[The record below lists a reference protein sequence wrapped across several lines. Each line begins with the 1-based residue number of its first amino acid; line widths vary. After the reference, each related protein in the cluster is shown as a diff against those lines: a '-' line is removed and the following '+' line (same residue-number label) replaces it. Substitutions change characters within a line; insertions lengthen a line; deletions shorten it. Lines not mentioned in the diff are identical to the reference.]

1 MADQIVSRHIA
12 LDAMGGD
19 FAPKNEILG
28 AIDAL
33 KELGPDSGVTIDL
46 YGDEQSIQSYLRSL
60 GAEQLPIRV
69 VHCDEVVGMHDDP
82 AMAIKKKKNSSL
94 IRGMND
100 HKQEFVQAFVSA
112 GNTGAVMSAGTLILG
127 RIKGVSRP
135 TIGTF
140 LPSITKA
147 PVLLVDAGANVDCKP
162 KFLYEFA
169 VMGSIYYRE
178 IIGKEHH
185 NDTPK
190 VGLLNVGEEEV
201 KGNEVTLEAFALL
214 KASSAIHFIGNV
226 EGRDILLHGADVIV
240 CDGFTG
246 NIVLKFAE
254 SVIKFLKIR
263 FQAFAGTSIFNKAL
277 MAIVA
282 PVLRTVLKDMDYQQY
297 GGVPLLGVNGV
308 VIIGHGSSSPLAI
321 KNMILRADEMIRKNI
336 NADIANA
343 LATP

>member
-1 MADQIVSRHIA
+1 MAVEIPQCIIA

-19 FAPKNEILG
+19 FAPMNEILG

-33 KELGPDSGVTIDL
+33 SELGTSSGVQIRL
-46 YGDEQSIQSYLRSL
+46 YGDEEKISLILRQHN
-60 GAEQLPIRV
+60 AQHLPISII
-69 VHCDEVVGMHDDP
+69 HCEEVVGMHDDP

-94 IRGMND
+94 IRGMD
-100 HKQEFVQAFVSA
+100 GHKSGSVNAFVSA

-140 LPSITKA
+140 LPSIAST

-169 VMGSIYYRE
+169 IMGSIYYRE
-178 IIGKEHH
+178 IIGQKE
-185 NDTPK
+185 PK
-190 VGLLNVGEEEV
+190 VGLLNVGEEES
-201 KGNEVTLEAFALL
+201 KGNEVALETFSLL
-214 KASSAIHFIGNV
+214 KASTSVRFIGNV

-254 SVIKFLKIR
+254 SVIKFLKAR
-263 FQAFAGTSIFNKAL
+263 FTTFAETSLLNKAL
-277 MAIVA
+277 MGVVA
-282 PVLRTVLKDMDYQQY
+282 PVLRKVLKDMDYQQY

-321 KNMILRADEMIRKNI
+321 KNMILRAHEMVRKNI
-336 NADIANA
+336 NHSIASA
-343 LATP
+343 LSS

>member
-1 MADQIVSRHIA
+1 MAEETKQCHIA

-19 FAPKNEILG
+19 FAPTNEILG
-28 AIDAL
+28 AISAL
-33 KELGPDSGVTIDL
+33 TELGTSSGVHIHL
-46 YGDEQSIQSYLRSL
+46 YGDQEKISL
-60 GAEQLPIRV
+60 LLKEHKAEHLPLSV

-100 HKQEFVQAFVSA
+100 HKEGKVQAFVSA

-140 LPSITKA
+140 LPSVSAT

-169 VMGSIYYRE
+169 IMGSIYYRE
-178 IIGKEHH
+178 IIGQS
-185 NDTPK
+185 NPK
-190 VGLLNVGEEEV
+190 VGLLNVGEEES
-201 KGNEVTLEAFALL
+201 KGNEVVLETFALL
-214 KASSAIHFIGNV
+214 KPATTINFIGNV

-254 SVIKFLKIR
+254 SVIKFLKMR
-263 FQAFAGTSIFNKAL
+263 FTAFAETGLFNKML
-277 MAIVA
+277 MGVVA
-282 PVLRTVLKDMDYQQY
+282 PVLRKVLKDMDYQQY

-321 KNMILRADEMIRKNI
+321 KNMILRADEMVRKNI
-336 NADIANA
+336 NRSIATA
-343 LATP
+343 LAQ